1 MNKMGASNELSNH
14 REQISESH
22 QRLIEYVQ
30 KITQNF
36 SILQDR
42 LDKIQEQVDKI
53 PTKIAEMSE
62 EIDKLYTIIN
72 VNKERSLRTFEKYLC
87 ELCSNAIGQH
97 QKDDEFEFVVCTMN
111 MNRFPLDKDCP
122 EFKLEDN
129 IKEQPG
135 NIAS

>member
-1 MNKMGASNELSNH
+1 
-14 REQISESH
+14 
-22 QRLIEYVQ
+22 
-30 KITQNF
+30 
-36 SILQDR
+36 
-42 LDKIQEQVDKI
+42 VDKI

-72 VNKERSLRTFEKYLC
+72 VNKERSLRTFETYLC
-87 ELCSNAIGQH
+87 ELCSNAIGQQ

-111 MNRFPLDKDCP
+111 MNKFPLDKDCP
-122 EFKLEDN
+122 EVKLEDD

>member
-1 MNKMGASNELSNH
+1 MNKMGASNGLSNH

-42 LDKIQEQVDKI
+42 LEKIQVEVDKI

-72 VNKERSLRTFEKYLC
+72 VNKERSLRTFDKYLC
-87 ELCSNAIGQH
+87 ELCSNAIGQ
-97 QKDDEFEFVVCTMN
+97 QRRDDEFEFVVCTMN
-111 MNRFPLDKDCP
+111 MNGFPLDKNCP

-129 IKEQPG
+129 IKE
-135 NIAS
+135 

>member
-72 VNKERSLRTFEKYLC
+72 V
-87 ELCSNAIGQH
+87 H